1 MSWLFALKGAGAL
14 PGEATEPR
22 KSGGSGLENGV
33 GPRALRCSV
42 GRIARKIRAVAQKP
56 RPWVAAAAARLLSV
70 AGVAQLHGVSAARPL
85 ALGARAS
92 PGPRPGALFYPASPL
107 KPAWRTPRKPKVSY
121 PGYAARPG
129 TPAVVPIR
137 VRNWPAGHTPV
148 PAANLTRTLYC
159 GPGSAPGQ
167 LRPGQS
173 VIFSRKRRSIG
184 AEIPGSTRLP
194 ELPGHLFGQN

>member
-70 AGVAQLHGVSAARPL
+70 ARVAQLRGVSRARPL

-107 KPAWRTPRKPKVSY
+107 QPALCTPRKPKVSY

-129 TPAVVPIR
+129 TPAIASFR

-148 PAANLTRTLYC
+148 PCCNLTRTLYC
-159 GPGSAPGQ
+159 GPGQ

-194 ELPGHLFGQN
+194 ELPGHLLKQN